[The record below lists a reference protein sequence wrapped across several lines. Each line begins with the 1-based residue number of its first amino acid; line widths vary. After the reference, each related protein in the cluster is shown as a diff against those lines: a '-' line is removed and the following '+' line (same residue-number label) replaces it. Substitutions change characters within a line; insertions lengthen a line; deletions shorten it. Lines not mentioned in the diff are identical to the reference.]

1 MDKERGEELCRALF
15 RVGITERFC
24 DSIIACS
31 KDLPVAMQVDVLLE
45 AVRSD
50 IGRNYQEKVKGWL
63 LEAIRITP
71 REKAVEV
78 EMERLRYYF
87 RTEWQNMETSAREEE
102 RGKFVRLE
110 EEYHLTSRQRAWY
123 LFYKADIFARL
134 DMLESW
140 IWMREAL
147 ELARREHL
155 PILQIRILENFANIA
170 VWGGDYEL
178 GISYWEQAYRIRR
191 QEGIPTDLWEYWNR
205 LQHYRFQ
212 AKRYPEVL
220 AGWQELLHSPEICD
234 DPQKVVKILRSL
246 IKVYQTMENLPDAL
260 HTLRQLERM
269 ERSVFLKTGIWT
281 DMAEIF
287 KTQGEADS
295 AGMYYRKAVETWE
308 NTYRSRILFGLF
320 PAYSG
325 YACDL
330 WERGDR
336 REAIRLLEKATAK
349 VPRFSISD
357 DPPIGGVYLNPYLK
371 LVLQL
376 SEYYRAEGKLGAAMK
391 MLFLRDSLRDKSAES
406 GIWYKEMELTERYR
420 NQELKVQLHFRDEQL
435 KVRKQMLQGVIL
447 LCVALVG
454 IVLMLWKLYRQKQR
468 RLDDIYRKQKQLE
481 RLESRTSMPDSGTPE
496 AQLFCR
502 LEQLVIEQQLFRRP
516 ELSLDDLCLQ
526 VGSNRTYVSACVNKE
541 AGMNF
546 NSWINKI
553 RIDDVL
559 KAIRAG
565 ERDLT
570 DIYVAAGFASQ
581 TSFYR
586 HFKLVTQMSPKQY
599 LDREKRS
606 ENE

>member
-1 MDKERGEELCRALF
+1 
-15 RVGITERFC
+15 
-24 DSIIACS
+24 
-31 KDLPVAMQVDVLLE
+31 
-45 AVRSD
+45 
-50 IGRNYQEKVKGWL
+50 
-63 LEAIRITP
+63 
-71 REKAVEV
+71 
-78 EMERLRYYF
+78 
-87 RTEWQNMETSAREEE
+87 
-102 RGKFVRLE
+102 
-110 EEYHLTSRQRAWY
+110 
-123 LFYKADIFARL
+123 
-134 DMLESW
+134 
-140 IWMREAL
+140 
-147 ELARREHL
+147 
-155 PILQIRILENFANIA
+155 
-170 VWGGDYEL
+170 
-178 GISYWEQAYRIRR
+178 
-191 QEGIPTDLWEYWNR
+191 
-205 LQHYRFQ
+205 
-212 AKRYPEVL
+212 
-220 AGWQELLHSPEICD
+220 
-234 DPQKVVKILRSL
+234 
-246 IKVYQTMENLPDAL
+246 
-260 HTLRQLERM
+260 
-269 ERSVFLKTGIWT
+269 
-281 DMAEIF
+281 
-287 KTQGEADS
+287 
-295 AGMYYRKAVETWE
+295 
-308 NTYRSRILFGLF
+308 
-320 PAYSG
+320 
-325 YACDL
+325 
-330 WERGDR
+330 
-336 REAIRLLEKATAK
+336 
-349 VPRFSISD
+349 
-357 DPPIGGVYLNPYLK
+357 
-371 LVLQL
+371 
-376 SEYYRAEGKLGAAMK
+376 
-391 MLFLRDSLRDKSAES
+391 
-406 GIWYKEMELTERYR
+406 MELTERYR